1 VFRTSIR
8 RSAYWN
14 TDLKIFGYWDDWTHI
29 DRILK
34 KVYEFNSRYKNYQF
48 GDVVS
53 HNEKYWKFMG
63 YKNSAEWNMV
73 DRLVDWVVT
82 NDSQFQLSVLILF
95 NFTLIAQVFV
105 MMYYYF
111 GNVVLLQFLQSL
123 AVFVSM
129 LVLYKL
135 KK

>member
-1 VFRTSIR
+1 
-8 RSAYWN
+8 
-14 TDLKIFGYWDDWTHI
+14 
-29 DRILK
+29 
-34 KVYEFNSRYKNYQF
+34 
-48 GDVVS
+48 
-53 HNEKYWKFMG
+53 MG
-63 YKNSAEWNMV
+63 YKSSAEWNMV
-73 DRLVDWVVT
+73 DRLVDWMVI
-82 NDSQFQLSVLILF
+82 NDSQFQLTVLILF

-111 GNVVLLQFLQSL
+111 GNVVLLQFLQSV